1 MAAVMDVLDAEM
13 VTVQSELDEAFRVL
27 RDMCAR
33 PLDFT
38 PGEIEGAT
46 RRVQLAEG
54 GLVWLNKF
62 RTRFTPLAPGVTA
75 VPGPCVGTHRIS
87 VVEPF
92 LVVCT
97 GCAWTYL
104 VASEPGVRPTV
115 ADAEVAWQ
123 QAHR

>member
-1 MAAVMDVLDAEM
+1 MTAVMGVLDAEI
-13 VTVQSELDEAFRVL
+13 VHAQDQLDKAFGALRVAEFSELTVAVRNVH
-27 RDMCAR
+27 
-33 PLDFT
+33 
-38 PGEIEGAT
+38 
-46 RRVQLAEG
+46 VAEG
-54 GLVWLNKF
+54 RLLGLVAL
-62 RTRFTPLAPGVTA
+62 RTRFSPLAAGVTA

-115 ADAEVAWQ
+115 ADAEVAWN